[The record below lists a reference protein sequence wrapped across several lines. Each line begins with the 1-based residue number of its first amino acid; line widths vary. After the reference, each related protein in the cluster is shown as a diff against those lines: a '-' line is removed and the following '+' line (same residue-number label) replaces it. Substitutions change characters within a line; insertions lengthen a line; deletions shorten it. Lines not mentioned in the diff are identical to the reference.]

1 MRIGDKT
8 RADAATLCELAGN
21 CADAISE
28 IVVDTEA
35 SKAAS
40 LLATDA
46 RWAASDCAWPSLG
59 YADSCLEAAALLRDG
74 WSPGDPVKRK
84 AVRR

>member
-40 LLATDA
+40 LLAFDA
-46 RWAASDCAWPSLG
+46 RWAASDCARPRLG
-59 YADSCLEAAALLRDG
+59 YTDSCLEAAALLRDG
-74 WSPGDPVKRK
+74 WSPGDPVERK